1 MKLYKSSLI
10 NFSEM
15 EMNQNKTKEDI
26 DGSAPNETDDPNIS
40 PSTSA
45 NLIEYRVY
53 PERWWL
59 LSAVLLLNI
68 SNYAHWVAFPVVVK
82 VSQLKKHVLFSIF
95 ISKIEKINY
104 FILN

>member
-1 MKLYKSSLI
+1 
-10 NFSEM
+10 M
-15 EMNQNKTKEDI
+15 EMNRNKTKEDI
-26 DGSAPNETDDPNIS
+26 DGSAPNESDDPNIS

-82 VSQLKKHVLFSIF
+82 VSQWKQSCALLNFLSQIAKSI
-95 ISKIEKINY
+95 IS
-104 FILN
+104 F

>member
-1 MKLYKSSLI
+1 
-10 NFSEM
+10 M
-15 EMNQNKTKEDI
+15 EMNRNKTKEDI
-26 DGSAPNETDDPNIS
+26 DGSAPNESDDPKIS

-82 VSQLKKHVLFSIF
+82 VSQWKKHVIHFIF
-95 ISKIEKINY
+95 MSNNY
-104 FILN
+104 FISN